1 MPLFKSLS
9 SNNKSPQEFKIAVWR
24 ISEEEQELSENI
36 ELSATSQKRLTQIK
50 SASQRSAFLA
60 VRLLIKVLGYSDQQL
75 SYNQNGKPFLEGVE
89 SVSISHTAQYAAVAV
104 GYNCQM
110 GVDIE
115 RHREQ
120 IERIAPKFCGPGAVR
135 ELTDRA
141 ERIEKLTAI
150 WGAKE
155 AVYKILDR
163 PGLSF
168 RKDIHIDDFV
178 MLSKHSSAWTDTER
192 FHFSFDSFDHHTLV
206 YAYMAK
212 SLS

>member
-9 SNNKSPQEFKIAVWR
+9 SNKSPQEYKIVVWR
-24 ISEEEQELSENI
+24 ISEEEHELKEGL
-36 ELSATSQKRLTQIK
+36 ELSANSQTRLSQMK
-50 SASQRSAFLA
+50 SASQLSAFLA
-60 VRLLIKVLGYSDQQL
+60 VRQLIQLLGYSDHQL
-75 SYNQNGKPFLEGVE
+75 SYNENGKPFLEGVE
-89 SVSISHTAQYAAVAV
+89 SVSISHTVQYAAVAV

-155 AVYKILDR
+155 AVYKIVDR
-163 PGLSF
+163 RGLSF
-168 RKDIHIDDFV
+168 RHDIRIDDFV
-178 MLSKHSSAWTDTER
+178 MLSKHSSAWTDTDR

-206 YAYMAK
+206 YAYMTK
-212 SLS
+212 PLS

>member
-1 MPLFKSLS
+1 VPLFKSLS
-9 SNNKSPQEFKIAVWR
+9 SNKSPQEYKIVVWR
-24 ISEEEQELSENI
+24 ISEEEQELKEGL
-36 ELSATSQKRLTQIK
+36 ELSSHSQTRLSQMK

-60 VRLLIKVLGYSDQQL
+60 VRQLIQLLGYSDHQL
-75 SYNQNGKPFLEGVE
+75 SYNENGKPFLEGVE
-89 SVSISHTAQYAAVAV
+89 SVSISHTTQYAAVAV
-104 GYNCQM
+104 GYNCHM

-135 ELTDRA
+135 ELTDRT

-155 AVYKILDR
+155 AVYKIVDR

-168 RKDIHIDDFV
+168 RQDIRIDDFV

-206 YAYMAK
+206 YAYMTK
-212 SLS
+212 PLS